1 MELLQPFCD
10 YEAEDQENQGR
21 QPRVLLLLNPPK
33 HLELFLV
40 VQGNRPLFMEAS
52 VSYIFC
58 SLQSNNDFKS
68 IYSLLGSHEN

>member
-1 MELLQPFCD
+1 MPTPSSTIIE
-10 YEAEDQENQGR
+10 
-21 QPRVLLLLNPPK
+21 PPK

-40 VQGNRPLFMEAS
+40 VQRNRPLFMEVS

-68 IYSLLGSHEN
+68 IYSFLGSHEN